1 MFRAL
6 FVGLILLSGCR
17 GHRAPAPTPP
27 DLEAIREELARRKSF
42 IGPGD
47 MVSIQVYRHKDLCL
61 DQVVSEDGTISL
73 PTVGEIAVSGK
84 TRKNLED
91 EIAQRL
97 GDGGIKNP
105 QVAVLIKKLISAKVS
120 VYGEVKKPGTF
131 PYESGMTVV
140 QAITL
145 AAGFEKT
152 AQQDAVVIIH
162 ASGERLE
169 VPVRAIGLGQVPNV
183 PLMPGDIVY
192 VPESYF

>member
-1 MFRAL
+1 MLRVLLA
-6 FVGLILLSGCR
+6 GLVLLPACR

-27 DLEAIREELARRKSF
+27 DIEAIREELTRRRSF

-47 MVSIQVYRHKDLCL
+47 VVSVQVYRHKDLSL
-61 DQVVSEDGTISL
+61 EQVVSEDGTISI
-73 PTVGEIAVSGK
+73 PTVGEVQVRGK
-84 TRKNLED
+84 TRKLLEE
-91 EIAQRL
+91 EIAKSLAL
-97 GDGGIKNP
+97 GGLKAP
-105 QVAVLIKKLISAKVS
+105 QVAVLIKKLVSAKVS

-131 PYESGMTVV
+131 PFEAGMTVV

-162 ASGERLE
+162 ASGDRLE

>member
-1 MFRAL
+1 MECFSCPQCARQFQLTSATPSQTYLCSNCSSPLEPAL
-6 FVGLILLSGCR
+6 AGDSTAELTPVTAPSRPAMIGSYRVR
-17 GHRAPAPTPP
+17 G
-27 DLEAIREELARRKSF
+27 EL
-42 IGPGD
+42 
-47 MVSIQVYRHKDLCL
+47 
-61 DQVVSEDGTISL
+61 
-73 PTVGEIAVSGK
+73 GE
-84 TRKNLED
+84 
-91 EIAQRL
+91 
-97 GDGGIKNP
+97 GGIKNP
-105 QVAVLIKKLISAKVS
+105 QVAVLIKKLVSAKVS

-183 PLMPGDIVY
+183 PLMPGDIIY

>member
-6 FVGLILLSGCR
+6 FVGLLLLSGCR

-97 GDGGIKNP
+97 GDGGIK
-105 QVAVLIKKLISAKVS
+105 SAS
-120 VYGEVKKPGTF
+120 CGT
-131 PYESGMTVV
+131 Y
-140 QAITL
+140 
-145 AAGFEKT
+145 
-152 AQQDAVVIIH
+152 
-162 ASGERLE
+162 
-169 VPVRAIGLGQVPNV
+169 
-183 PLMPGDIVY
+183 
-192 VPESYF
+192 

>member
-1 MFRAL
+1 
-6 FVGLILLSGCR
+6 
-17 GHRAPAPTPP
+17 
-27 DLEAIREELARRKSF
+27 
-42 IGPGD
+42 
-47 MVSIQVYRHKDLCL
+47 MVAS
-61 DQVVSEDGTISL
+61 
-73 PTVGEIAVSGK
+73 
-84 TRKNLED
+84 
-91 EIAQRL
+91 
-97 GDGGIKNP
+97 NP